1 MFSNSTLK
9 DTRPMIR
16 PWLFGI
22 TATVAV
28 ILIQGIT
35 HLWMRVA
42 GVTLIAIFL
51 LLEIQKLSMERRR
64 LLNIVTLDDLT
75 GMGNFRAYQERI
87 RLETQRAQRNHDPL
101 TLILI
106 DLDQFKSY
114 NDSHGHRLGNELLYS
129 AGQIFQEAVRSID
142 GVYRFGGDEFAIVL
156 PDTDLEEARHI
167 VKRVQHAFEKLP
179 NRGEVTLSMGMAIYR
194 EEPLR
199 DFFDRVDQLLYEVK
213 AKGGNGCH
221 SELDGSDAREDI
233 SRTAL

>member
-1 MFSNSTLK
+1 MFNNSTLK
-9 DTRPMIR
+9 GTRCLIQ
-16 PWLFGI
+16 PWLSGI
-22 TATVAV
+22 IVTVTV
-28 ILIQGIT
+28 ILLQGIT
-35 HLWMRVA
+35 NLWLRVA
-42 GVTLIAIFL
+42 GVTLITFGLFL
-51 LLEIQKLSMERRR
+51 GIQKLAADRQR
-64 LLNIVTLDDLT
+64 LLSIITLDDLT

-106 DLDQFKSY
+106 DLDQFKNY
-114 NDSHGHRLGNELLYS
+114 NDSHGHRLGNELLHS

-156 PDTDLEEARHI
+156 PDTDLEEARQI
-167 VKRVQHAFEKLP
+167 VKRVQHSFEKLP
-179 NRGEVTLSMGMAIYR
+179 NRAGVTLSMGMARYR

-199 DFFDRVDQLLYEVK
+199 EFFDRVDQLLYDVK